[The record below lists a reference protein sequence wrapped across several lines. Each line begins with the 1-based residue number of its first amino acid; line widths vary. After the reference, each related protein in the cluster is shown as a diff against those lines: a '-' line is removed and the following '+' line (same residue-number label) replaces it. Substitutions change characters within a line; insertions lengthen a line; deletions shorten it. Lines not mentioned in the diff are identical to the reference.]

1 MKLEIKNINKSF
13 SGKQVLHDI
22 SFTVTSGKA
31 MGFLGRNGAGKTTT
45 IRALMDVFKADSG
58 EFLLDGQS
66 FDPSTSKVGY
76 LPEERGLYG
85 KEKILSQLIYFGT
98 LRGATSTEAKKSAEY
113 WLERFGLIYAKNH
126 KLETLSKGNQQK
138 VQIAQALLND
148 PDIIIF
154 DEPFSG
160 LDPVNSI
167 VLEEVIQESIQK
179 GKLVIFSSHQM
190 GYVEAF
196 CDEITLIDH
205 GHIILSGNLPDIKS
219 KMGNSRLRVSS
230 IDKDPSTLHQQL
242 STQISDIEIEED
254 DHSLIIELKQQKSKQ
269 AFLKECFDKGI
280 ILDSFGP
287 YEPSLQE
294 VFIKLVGEEN
304 A

>member
-1 MKLEIKNINKSF
+1 MALQQKGHRRHQVINSAL
-13 SGKQVLHDI
+13 V
-22 SFTVTSGKA
+22 FTGW
-31 MGFLGRNGAGKTTT
+31 RKT
-45 IRALMDVFKADSG
+45 
-58 EFLLDGQS
+58 
-66 FDPSTSKVGY
+66 
-76 LPEERGLYG
+76 
-85 KEKILSQLIYFGT
+85 
-98 LRGATSTEAKKSAEY
+98 RGAFSA
-113 WLERFGLIYAKNH
+113 
-126 KLETLSKGNQQK
+126 
-138 VQIAQALLND
+138 
-148 PDIIIF
+148 
-154 DEPFSG
+154 
-160 LDPVNSI
+160 
-167 VLEEVIQESIQK
+167 
-179 GKLVIFSSHQM
+179 
-190 GYVEAF
+190 EAF